1 MKNGQY
7 ESMEDFVA
15 STRADGFT
23 SYFAFG
29 GDGNAKRA
37 CIGEGNQD
45 DAILAIASCF
55 LDRPDV
61 EEIFQKAINVVN
73 ELKSEKK

>member
-1 MKNGQY
+1 MKVWRTLWPLQ
-7 ESMEDFVA
+7 ERTA
-15 STRADGFT
+15 SPRISPSEATEMR
-23 SYFAFG
+23 
-29 GDGNAKRA
+29 KRA

-73 ELKSEKK
+73 ELKSEKQ